1 MSNKIKTYHSK
12 LWGGHIG
19 MVKDEKE
26 YEAVKY
32 GKKDWKPHIKEQLK
46 AVQIPAEVFFR
57 LMRMDRTITTIPFE
71 GKVTLEEGVQGC

>member
-1 MSNKIKTYHSK
+1 MSNKIKTYHST

-46 AVQIPAEVFFR
+46 AVQIPA
-57 LMRMDRTITTIPFE
+57 D
-71 GKVTLEEGVQGC
+71 